1 MKTRDLYDEYNVDI
15 SAFTQ
20 ERPLG
25 VSGILRCRNCADYIE
40 ACIESCIEALDEL
53 IIVFHDCT
61 DNTPEIL
68 RTKQTQYS
76 TKIKVYE
83 YRPYIL
89 PIEMN
94 QPVFLFAERLPF
106 DSIHLTSGYSNY
118 ALSKVTFRYV
128 IKVDMDQIYFPQVWK
143 RLCDAY
149 RSTAKVKLKA
159 IEYIAYGLYH
169 AYIHCFSNENIDH
182 FRLLEKLAIKLHRF
196 YFSYIEKRVIR
207 DKVAVSLS
215 GINLF
220 RLDNEWKIGLGDAHN
235 LELFPPFNG
244 VRDHFFFKLSEQT
257 YFEKHV
263 TPSTIPGNVRIIE
276 TMHYPQEILD
286 GGFFWFHL
294 KPIMPTQ
301 RERCKK
307 MYEERPERF
316 TTLGKLKKNTYRKFR
331 NCYHPFIAV
340 RFAEPVFSYFYT
352 AMRKYIPWD
361 KLNDLEKQ
369 YNRSIKKQHTK
380 RMNMCDYYLEFHE
393 ELDRRLT
400 AFVAGQEEGNR
411 MFLGKHDIKSPLI
424 TFLFYQLTRE
434 KDHYNACRT
443 HGMTINEA
451 MKRVDAFLDM
461 FKDDILAQEEED
473 ALMDVRQHPWY
484 EMLSD
489 YSGQLLIYLF
499 NARQLH
505 YLTPLIT
512 QLNQPVLLLS
522 EYELPDETDLPDY
535 VTALTVEFSELRAF
549 HNAYIEHCFPFLYH
563 YANLFSFLLQ
573 ILKPSGVI
581 CLEGC
586 HTQEQLLAVIAQDY
600 DIPAIGIQQGWP
612 SFMRTGFRRLPF
624 RYFLTWGE
632 HFSELWKKYNQ
643 NPEFLHTGYMY
654 DVPDTDMQIKDSV
667 TFFLQAPCYLSDGQ
681 YFNEILELITESAEL
696 YPQVSFLVREHPEYK
711 LEKKFIKS
719 WETYPNIQM
728 ASDWELKEVYKRTFV
743 VVSHFSSSLMEGIV
757 HDCIPLVYDPTTG
770 SRYFPDVE
778 KEGLGRIA
786 KTKEE
791 FQLALKDILAD
802 SNDLTKTKNPYLKN
816 IKEQKQQWFAAA
828 GDEALKRMVDFI
840 QYKLSIGYS
849 NL

>member
-1 MKTRDLYDEYNVDI
+1 MNAQKM
-15 SAFTQ
+15 
-20 ERPLG
+20 
-25 VSGILRCRNCADYIE
+25 
-40 ACIESCIEALDEL
+40 
-53 IIVFHDCT
+53 
-61 DNTPEIL
+61 DN
-68 RTKQTQYS
+68 
-76 TKIKVYE
+76 
-83 YRPYIL
+83 
-89 PIEMN
+89 
-94 QPVFLFAERLPF
+94 
-106 DSIHLTSGYSNY
+106 G
-118 ALSKVTFRYV
+118 
-128 IKVDMDQIYFPQVWK
+128 
-143 RLCDAY
+143 
-149 RSTAKVKLKA
+149 
-159 IEYIAYGLYH
+159 
-169 AYIHCFSNENIDH
+169 
-182 FRLLEKLAIKLHRF
+182 
-196 YFSYIEKRVIR
+196 
-207 DKVAVSLS
+207 
-215 GINLF
+215 
-220 RLDNEWKIGLGDAHN
+220 
-235 LELFPPFNG
+235 
-244 VRDHFFFKLSEQT
+244 
-257 YFEKHV
+257 
-263 TPSTIPGNVRIIE
+263 
-276 TMHYPQEILD
+276 
-286 GGFFWFHL
+286 
-294 KPIMPTQ
+294 
-301 RERCKK
+301 
-307 MYEERPERF
+307 
-316 TTLGKLKKNTYRKFR
+316 
-331 NCYHPFIAV
+331 
-340 RFAEPVFSYFYT
+340 
-352 AMRKYIPWD
+352 
-361 KLNDLEKQ
+361 
-369 YNRSIKKQHTK
+369 
-380 RMNMCDYYLEFHE
+380 DYYLEFYE

-400 AFVAGQEEGNR
+400 AFVAEQEQKEGNR
-411 MFLGKHDIKSPLI
+411 MFLGKHDIKIPLM
-424 TFLFYQLTRE
+424 TFLFYQLMQE
-434 KDHYNACRT
+434 KDPYNVYRT

-461 FKDDILAQEEED
+461 FKDDTLAQKEED

-489 YSGQLLIYLF
+489 YSGRLLIYLF

-612 SFMRTGFRRLPF
+612 SFMRIGFRRMPF
-624 RYFLTWGE
+624 RYFLTWGA

-667 TFFLQAPCYLSDGQ
+667 TFFLQAPCYLSDGR

-696 YPQVSFLVREHPEYK
+696 YPHVSFLVREHPEYK
-711 LEKKFIKS
+711 LDKKFIKS
-719 WETYPNIQM
+719 WEAYPNIQM
-728 ASDWELKEVYKRTFV
+728 ASDWELKEVYQRTFV

-791 FQLALKDILAD
+791 FQLALKDILAN
-802 SNDLTKTKNPYLKN
+802 SNDLTKTKNPYLKK

-840 QYKLSIGYS
+840 DAILSYSRQYG
-849 NL
+849 